1 MATPRQQREC
11 HFVAIAASTRPP
23 AGMRRI
29 NVQPPTLSNLATA
42 GVLSMAVCRL
52 LRANGL
58 LTSPAFMFITAADE
72 FK

>member
-1 MATPRQQREC
+1 
-11 HFVAIAASTRPP
+11 
-23 AGMRRI
+23 MRRI